1 MKSKKLKLYLCLLT
15 LLTSCNNVNSN
26 KDTYRSLTIWTYYNS
41 ETENAFQELLKN
53 FNTTKGKE
61 LKIAVTSQSQGSSVN
76 DLFTSLLESAN
87 DNIGSK
93 SLPDLFLA
101 YPDTAFELDKKGK
114 IANINDYFTKDEL
127 SIFNSGFLN
136 EGKIEFNNDNIKI
149 LPVSKSTEALYI
161 NKTDFDKFL
170 EQNYDLNIKYSDLST
185 IEGLIEVSKKYY
197 ERTGKAFYGRD
208 SLDNYFVI
216 GCKQLGIDVLR
227 YDENNNYGINYDHD
241 VFKKLWDSYYV
252 PYVKGYFS
260 SVGKFRSNDIMTG
273 EILAYVGSTS
283 SGGYF
288 PNNVYSEDESVGKY
302 KIDCEVLT
310 APYFADGEKYAVSQG
325 AGFCVTK
332 SSKSQEDASIQFL
345 KWLTDSENLQS
356 FCGNTGY
363 FPATSDGF
371 SSSFISSQKNENF
384 KKTFQVAKK
393 TTKEFAMY
401 TNIVGE
407 GGTSFRNKLKNSFS
421 NALNSA
427 RSAVES
433 ATDKEA
439 IIAEYTSDDKF
450 ESWFEKLSK

>member
-1 MKSKKLKLYLCLLT
+1 MKLKKLKLYLCLLT

-76 DLFTSLLESAN
+76 DLLSSLLESAN

-136 EGKIEFNNDNIKI
+136 EGKIEYKNDNIKI

-170 EQNYDLNIKYSDLST
+170 EQNSDLNIKYSDLST

-288 PNNVYSEDESVGKY
+288 PSNVYSEDESIGTY
-302 KIDCEVLT
+302 KIDCEVLL

-345 KWLTDSENLQS
+345 KWLTNSENLQS

-363 FPATSDGF
+363 FPATADGF
-371 SSSFISSQKNENF
+371 SSSFISSQKNEIF

-393 TTKEFAMY
+393 TTEEFAMY
-401 TNIVGE
+401 TNIAGE
-407 GGTSFRNKLKNSFS
+407 GGTSFRNKLKDSFS
-421 NALNSA
+421 NALISA
-427 RSAVES
+427 KSAVES

-450 ESWFEKLSK
+450 ESWFEELSK